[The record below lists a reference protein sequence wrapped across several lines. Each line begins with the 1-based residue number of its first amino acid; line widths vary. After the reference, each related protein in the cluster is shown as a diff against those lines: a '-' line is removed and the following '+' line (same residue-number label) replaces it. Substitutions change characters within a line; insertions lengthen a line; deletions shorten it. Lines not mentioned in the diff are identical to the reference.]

1 MQIVT
6 LKNQRQ
12 DSGFGIICSPG
23 HWFEL
28 MISIICI
35 LISFRPQAC
44 GPELMLRLF
53 FTLGDEE
60 KVPQKSRDTYFLL
73 NCSFLSLEAGSF
85 GLSRDKI
92 IYMK

>member
-44 GPELMLRLF
+44 GPELMLWLF
-53 FTLGDEE
+53 FSLGDEE

-73 NCSFLSLEAGSF
+73 NCTVFFHLRQVVLAYLEI
-85 GLSRDKI
+85 K
-92 IYMK
+92 